1 MTTEPNPTEKPKPA
15 AMVDK
20 PKKSLCA
27 DCFRIFGEF
36 FLFFLG
42 CALLTALVF
51 LPFTS
56 GKLADFWAPATQED
70 WGTVQSIRYVSSF
83 APTTQLETESRT
95 FLLKGIVNIDK
106 GTRVHKRE
114 DFFSREVCVEG
125 SKADSQPDR
134 KRCWD
139 LLGN

>member
-1 MTTEPNPTEKPKPA
+1 MTTEPNPPEQPKPTA
-15 AMVDK
+15 RVDK
-20 PKKSLCA
+20 PKESLCA
-27 DCFRIFGEF
+27 DCFSIFGEF

-42 CALLTALVF
+42 CALLTALIF

-106 GTRVHKRE
+106 GMRVHKRE
-114 DFFSREVCVEG
+114 DFFNRQVCVEV

>member
-1 MTTEPNPTEKPKPA
+1 M
-15 AMVDK
+15 
-20 PKKSLCA
+20 
-27 DCFRIFGEF
+27 
-36 FLFFLG
+36 
-42 CALLTALVF
+42 
-51 LPFTS
+51 
-56 GKLADFWAPATQED
+56 
-70 WGTVQSIRYVSSF
+70 QSIRYVSSF

-106 GTRVHKRE
+106 GTRVHKHE